1 MIKNMKITKIVTT
14 CDNKKTISFR
24 CVDNGFVFFVHVMK
38 LHSSG
43 IWELRIKV
51 SSVSWFPEEFISEEQ
66 FHEYN
71 ECLYYKE
78 ISSLIAKA
86 LVEYVREIL
95 QNVVNDDILVSQSL
109 QELGVL
115 DKHKRSYS
123 IDGIGISPKA
133 ENDASVVKF
142 EGEKSREF
150 SIDDCETAKYLWE
163 LYEKCDIPKP
173 KIRLDLLCDLNKD
186 LAELESEPRIEEY
199 ITSLLMH
206 ESSRKLNE
214 IANELDLIESDENPD
229 KDCTNHKFVPGKVY
243 VFEEHP
249 NTGGFNKLIDIALGI
264 LNNNWSIMTQ
274 PFVFFIN
281 AHDLSAFRDKVQ
293 KIPST
298 PRGYAR
304 IYMEHLGTDEIEEW
318 IRTSK
323 LRLENTSEK
332 PAVVFID
339 NLHSIFLSNKTLA
352 KMEDIIRELKSIASY
367 YQVPIII
374 RQQVPA
380 SVEPK
385 VVVDTAYW
393 LENPRNGG
401 NE

>member
-1 MIKNMKITKIVTT
+1 MIKNMKITKFVTT
-14 CDNKKTISFR
+14 CNKKKTISFR
-24 CVDNGFVFFVHVMK
+24 CTDNGFVFFVHFMK
-38 LHSSG
+38 HHSSG
-43 IWELRIKV
+43 ELRIRV

-71 ECLYYKE
+71 ECLYYRE

-86 LVEYVREIL
+86 CTE
-95 QNVVNDDILVSQSL
+95 

-115 DKHKRSYS
+115 DKRKRSYD
-123 IDGIGISPKA
+123 INGISPKA

-142 EGEKSREF
+142 ESEKS
-150 SIDDCETAKYLWE
+150 
-163 LYEKCDIPKP
+163 
-173 KIRLDLLCDLNKD
+173 
-186 LAELESEPRIEEY
+186 LAELESEPLIEEY

-214 IANELDLIESDENPD
+214 IANELGLAERDENPD

-249 NTGGFNKLIDIALGI
+249 NTGGFNKLIDISLGI
-264 LNNNWSIMTQ
+264 LNKKCSIVTQ

-293 KIPST
+293 KIPSA

-304 IYMEHLGTDEIEEW
+304 IYVEHLGTDEIEEW

-332 PAVVFID
+332 PPVVFID
-339 NLHSIFLSNKTLA
+339 NLHSIFLPNKPLCKLQEA
-352 KMEDIIRELKSIASY
+352 IQELKEIAVRY
-367 YQVPIII
+367 DVAIIV
-374 RQQVPA
+374 RQQVPR

-393 LENPRNGG
+393 LGNPRNGG

>member
-1 MIKNMKITKIVTT
+1 MIKNMKIAKFVTT
-14 CDNKKTISFR
+14 CDKKKTISFK
-24 CVDNGFVFFVHVMK
+24 CIDNGFVFFVHFMK
-38 LHSSG
+38 HQLSG
-43 IWELRIKV
+43 ELRIKV
-51 SSVSWFPEEFISEEQ
+51 SSVSWFPEEFISEEK

-71 ECLYYKE
+71 ECLYYRE

-86 LVEYVREIL
+86 CTE
-95 QNVVNDDILVSQSL
+95 

-115 DKHKRSYS
+115 DKRKRSYD
-123 IDGIGISPKA
+123 INGISPKA

-142 EGEKSREF
+142 ESEKSREC
-150 SIDDCETAKYLWE
+150 SIDDYETAKHLWE

-274 PFVFFIN
+274 PFIFFIN

-367 YQVPIII
+367 YHVPIII
-374 RQQVPA
+374 KQQVPA

-393 LENPRNGG
+393 LEDPRNEGD
-401 NE
+401 E